1 MTERGRL
8 EASPAPAAGSLLLR
22 CRGLAQSFAAVR
34 ALRGVDFS
42 IAAGKVRGLVGEN
55 GAGKSTLAKIIAG
68 VYTPDAGTIEI
79 EGRPVRFTGAEQAL
93 AQRIVTVHQDINLV
107 QTMNVAENLLLNNE
121 PTHGFGIIRR
131 KTMRASAQ
139 RLLEKYEI
147 GVDPNDDVGSLPNDL
162 KKMVQI
168 VKAVSLEPK
177 ILILD
182 DALSSVDTDTEER
195 ILRRLREVM
204 RARTSIL
211 ISHRVSTVKNADQI
225 VVLRD
230 GRIIERG
237 THDELLALG
246 GYYADLNQKQM
257 LEEELERE

>member
-68 VYTPDAGTIEI
+68 VHTPDAGTIEI

-121 PTHGFGIIRR
+121 PTYGFGIIRR
-131 KTMRASAQ
+131 KTMRAAAQ

-147 GVDPNDDVGSLPNDL
+147 GVDPDDDVGSLPNDL

-182 DALSSVDTDTEER
+182 EPTSSLTERAGSRRAAADPATRFAGRRSRPDLALSH
-195 ILRRLREVM
+195 
-204 RARTSIL
+204 ARYSRFAT
-211 ISHRVSTVKNADQI
+211 T
-225 VVLRD
+225 
-230 GRIIERG
+230 
-237 THDELLALG
+237 
-246 GYYADLNQKQM
+246 
-257 LEEELERE
+257 